1 MKDDKETEQSI
12 KADCY
17 DWIAECI
24 DTKQGYSVQEHVEA
38 MKEVLEQCAD
48 YFHDHVPTSE
58 GGDDEAVF
66 LAKNL
71 RNVLNCRLEKLK
83 PYYKN

>member
-1 MKDDKETEQSI
+1 MNNYEETEQSI

-24 DTKQGYSVQEHVEA
+24 NTRSGYSVQEHVEA
-38 MKEVLEQCAD
+38 MKEVLEQCSD
-48 YFHDHVPTSE
+48 YFHDFLSTAE

-71 RNVLNCRLEKLK
+71 RNVLEGKLEKVK
-83 PYYKN
+83 SYPKD